1 LKTRLYALRKE
12 AMKTFPKDPAAE
24 GQHRLDTAL
33 PDDDKPEVKEDD
45 PDYDYGQDYDYPDD
59 LYDYE

>member
-1 LKTRLYALRKE
+1 
-12 AMKTFPKDPAAE
+12 MKTFPKDPAAE